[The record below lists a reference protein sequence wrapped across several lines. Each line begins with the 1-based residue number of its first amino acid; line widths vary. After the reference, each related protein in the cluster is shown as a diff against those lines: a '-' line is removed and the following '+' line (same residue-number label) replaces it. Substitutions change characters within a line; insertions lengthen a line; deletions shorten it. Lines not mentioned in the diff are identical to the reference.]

1 MAKKSGSDL
10 MPILGVVA
18 AIAALVYFSK
28 KGAGGAQVIATQAAA
43 GTQPAPGTTAAWGNP
58 PMQPI
63 GVTAATGLPAP
74 QFQTGYTG

>member
-1 MAKKSGSDL
+1 MTKRGNDL

-28 KGAGGAQVIATQAAA
+28 KGAGGAQVIANQAAA
-43 GTQPAPGTTAAWGNP
+43 GVQPAPGTTAAWANP
-58 PMQPI
+58 AMQPI
-63 GVTAATGLPAP
+63 GVTAATGLQVP